1 MKDNIR
7 RASQSTRHLLS
18 ASESVPTD
26 DVNRFAGRKY
36 LLLTKLPSAGDG
48 YSDEDEETLHP
59 DEYSVQQLEEFDTTL
74 LDNLPSLDA
83 SIYDRLVSLQEKVI
97 NIAKEAT
104 EQSDCGSER
113 QGVTEPALPPPIKL
127 DNPNGKYVSFKTQ
140 WGNKFLLPFEP
151 CMKWEVCQV

>member
-26 DVNRFAGRKY
+26 DVNHFAGREY
-36 LLLTKLPSAGDG
+36 LLRTKSPSAGDG

-59 DEYSVQQLEEFDTTL
+59 DEDSVQQLEEFDTTL

-97 NIAKEAT
+97 DIAKEAM
-104 EQSDCGSER
+104 EQSDSGSER
-113 QGVTEPALPPPIKL
+113 
-127 DNPNGKYVSFKTQ
+127 
-140 WGNKFLLPFEP
+140 
-151 CMKWEVCQV
+151 